1 MMQVGMNNEIL
12 VIGAGRANLAAAEK
26 IAGQGYAV
34 TMVESNADA
43 GAVPAGIHVL
53 EGEVLEKLEGSAGR
67 FEAVFLKDGNRT
79 RKTFGAVVAA
89 PEYESLVVGEPYGLT
104 PGGNVITQSMLEE
117 YLESDKGLDKMKN
130 GSMVSVA
137 FLTGYGKES
146 CPENFERLIRSAI
159 AVQEIENCSSYL
171 FAKNVKVGGDGLE
184 KMFTKGRHQGVVC
197 FKPEETPRVAS
208 GDGSLTIRCTDPVV
222 QTEMELAPDYVV
234 LEEIEVPGDAAVDL
248 ARRLKIDRDLDGY
261 IQSNNVHRFPVNT
274 NREGIFVA
282 HEPGCSVNVALR
294 INELLYEGAK
304 SVPED
309 KVTVDSERCVL
320 CLTCYRCCPHGAVT
334 WNNDAAVIS
343 PVACFGCGICASE
356 CPMDAIQLGEFED
369 NEVTEAV
376 RAGATSGKSP
386 AVVAF
391 LCENSGFEA
400 FETAKKAGA
409 VFPEGVRAV
418 RVPCAGK
425 IDAAFIWKA
434 LAEGADGV
442 IVAVCHEGN
451 CRSENGNTYA
461 AWRVNEI
468 SRRLEAMGVD
478 PEKLVFVNL
487 ASNMADTL
495 EKVIAGFV
503 EKQAVAR

>member
-1 MMQVGMNNEIL
+1 MMQIGMNNEVL
-12 VIGAGRANLAAAEK
+12 VIGAGLAGPAAAEK

-34 TMVESNADA
+34 TMVESGADA
-43 GAVPAGIHVL
+43 GSVPGGTHVL
-53 EGEVLEKLEGSAGR
+53 EEEVLEKLEGFAGQ
-67 FEAVFLKDGNRT
+67 FEAVFIRDGNRT

-89 PEYESLVVGEPYGLT
+89 PEYDTLVAGDAYGLT
-104 PGGNVITQSMLEE
+104 PGGNVITQSTLEE
-117 YLESDKGLDKMKN
+117 YLASEAKLNKLKNAN
-130 GSMVSVA
+130 GSSVA

-146 CPENFERLIRSAI
+146 CPENFERIITSAI
-159 AVQEIENCSSYL
+159 AVQEIENCSSYM

-197 FKPEETPRVAS
+197 FKPEETPRVEQE
-208 GDGSLTIRCTDPVV
+208 GDSLTIRCMDPVV
-222 QTEMELAPDYVV
+222 RTDMELAPDYVV
-234 LEEIEVPGDAAVDL
+234 IEEIEVPGEAAVDL

-261 IQSNNVHRFPVNT
+261 LQSNNVHRFPVST

-282 HEPGCSVNVALR
+282 REAGSDVNIALR
-294 INELLYEGAK
+294 INELLYDGVR

-320 CLTCYRCCPHGAVT
+320 CLTCYRCCPHGAIT
-334 WNNDAAVIS
+334 WNNEAAVIS

-356 CPMDAIQLGEFED
+356 CPMDAIQLGEFAD
-369 NEVTEAV
+369 DEVTEAV
-376 RAGATSGKSP
+376 HKAVTSGQSP
-386 AVVAF
+386 SLVAF

-400 FETAKKAGA
+400 FETAKKKGA
-409 VFPEGVRAV
+409 AFPEGIKAV

-425 IDAAFIWKA
+425 IDATFIWKA
-434 LAEGADGV
+434 LAEGANGV

-468 SRRLEAMGVD
+468 SRRLEAMGID
-478 PEKLVFVNL
+478 REKVVFVNL

-495 EKVIAGFV
+495 EKVVAGIV
-503 EKQAVAR
+503 EKQAVSG

>member
-1 MMQVGMNNEIL
+1 MMQVGMNNEVL
-12 VIGAGRANLAAAEK
+12 VIGAGRAGLAAAEK
-26 IAGQGYAV
+26 IAGQGYPV
-34 TMVESNADA
+34 TIVESGADA
-43 GAVPAGIHVL
+43 RSVPEGIHVL
-53 EGEVLEKLEGSAGR
+53 EEEVLEKLEGFAGD

-79 RKTFGAVVAA
+79 RKTYGAVVAA

-104 PGGNVITQSMLEE
+104 PGGGVITQSMLEE
-117 YLESDKGLDKMKN
+117 YLESGEGLDKMKN

-146 CPENFERLIRSAI
+146 CPENFERLIKSAI
-159 AVQEIENCSSYL
+159 AVQNMENCGSYL
-171 FAKNVKVGGDGLE
+171 FAKNVKVGGEGLE
-184 KMFTKGRHQGVVC
+184 KLFTEGRHQGVVC
-197 FKPEETPRVAS
+197 FKPEETPQVEHE
-208 GDGSLTIRCTDPVV
+208 GGGLTIRCMDPVV
-222 QTEMELAPDYVV
+222 RTRMELAPDYVV

-248 ARRLKIDRDLDGY
+248 ARRLKINRDIDGY
-261 IQSNNVHRFPVNT
+261 LQSNNVHRFPVST

-282 HEPGCSVNVALR
+282 KETGSAVNIVLK

-304 SVPED
+304 RVPED
-309 KVTVDSERCVL
+309 KVKVDSERCVL

-334 WNNDAAVIS
+334 WNNDAAIIS

-356 CPMDAIQLGEFED
+356 CPMDAIQLGEFAD
-369 NEVTEAV
+369 DDLAEAV
-376 RAGATSGKSP
+376 HAAANAGNSP
-386 AVVAF
+386 SVVAF

-409 VFPEGVRAV
+409 VFPEGLKPV

-442 IVAVCHEGN
+442 MVAVCHEGN

-461 AWRVNEI
+461 AWRVEEI
-468 SRRLEAMGVD
+468 SRRLEAMGLDRDRV
-478 PEKLVFVNL
+478 VFLNL

-495 EKVIAGFV
+495 EKAVAGFV
-503 EKQAVAR
+503 EKQTNSG